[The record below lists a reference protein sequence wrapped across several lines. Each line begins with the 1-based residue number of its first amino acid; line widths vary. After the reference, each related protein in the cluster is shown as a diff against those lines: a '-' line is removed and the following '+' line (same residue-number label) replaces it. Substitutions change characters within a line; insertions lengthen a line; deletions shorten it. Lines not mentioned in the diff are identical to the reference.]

1 MERAS
6 SNSSGMAKGLIIGLL
21 TGSAIGAGVALLYA
35 PKTGRRMRAELRE
48 KADNLIDEGQD
59 YLSTVQDK
67 ATEIIEDAKDSITS
81 MFKRA
86 EREVGGRTKESARAS
101 AKER

>member
-6 SNSSGMAKGLIIGLL
+6 NNNGMAKGMIIGLL
-21 TGSAIGAGVALLYA
+21 TGGAIGAGVALLYA

-67 ATEIIEDAKDSITS
+67 ATEIIEDAKDSITG

-86 EREVGGRTKESARAS
+86 EREAGRQRETSRASTKER
-101 AKER
+101 